1 MKKDSW
7 FNTLLFI
14 VIFVLTI
21 VGFYWFSR
29 TSYFLNLDTWIKS
42 NMVLY
47 TASLF
52 LVKIAGILWPPI
64 SGGIFTLASIP
75 FLGWEMAF
83 MIDMAGSTVGGTI
96 AYMLGK
102 KYGFP
107 FLNKILDTRIVEK
120 IKSVKIKNGKE
131 IEAVFVYRLL
141 FGSVIVEAI
150 YYGAGVLNIHFG
162 KFLVGVTLSHLL
174 IGIPIFFLANS
185 IFSGANIILTISLAV
200 IALIFIIKTKGR
212 YFE

>member
-1 MKKDSW
+1 MKKNSW
-7 FNTLLFI
+7 INTFLFI
-14 VIFVLTI
+14 GVFVLTMI
-21 VGFYWFSR
+21 GFYWFSK
-29 TSYFLNLDTWIKS
+29 TPYFLNLDTWIKS

-52 LVKIAGILWPPI
+52 LIKIAGILWPPI

-75 FLGWEMAF
+75 FLGWKTAF
-83 MIDMAGSTVGGTI
+83 TIDMIGSTVGGTI

-107 FLNKILDTRIVEK
+107 FLNKILDTKIVEK
-120 IKSVKIKNGKE
+120 IKSVKIKKGKE

-150 YYGAGVLNIHFG
+150 YYGAGVLSIHFG
-162 KFLVGVTLSHLL
+162 KFLVGVTLSHIL
-174 IGIPIFFLANS
+174 IGIPIFFLA
-185 IFSGANIILTISLAV
+185 IVFFQEQI
-200 IALIFIIKTKGR
+200 
-212 YFE
+212 